1 VSIRA
6 CRADLSAIVLGPT
19 DEGRRPCGGGSIRG
33 LILALLPTICVHLR
47 FVFDSNTKPP
57 IGDVTNVEGNRKYA
71 DYNAILMDNVGHF
84 IQLERP
90 KEFNENLSKCL
101 AELLK

>member
-1 VSIRA
+1 MEKKAIAADPTVCIALKLDTPNLDLKQLFINAGVPIRA
-6 CRADLSAIVLGPT
+6 INA
-19 DEGRRPCGGGSIRG
+19 
-33 LILALLPTICVHLR
+33 
-47 FVFDSNTKPP
+47 KPP

-90 KEFNENLSKCL
+90 KEFNENLSNCL